1 LRIGLPDHVKTPRVH
16 QAKQY
21 RSPIPGVEARGL
33 TSNHHFPRHAHDQFG
48 IGVISLG
55 AHRSWS
61 GIGQVEA
68 FAGDVIMVN
77 PGEIHDGTPVNNS
90 ARTWRMIYID
100 PALVRAVIADEFNR
114 QVEIVRPVAKDAR
127 LAKQFTRL
135 FACLTTPAADRL
147 AVDENLLSSLI
158 HVVREH
164 GTERLRSSG
173 LSPNVAKA
181 LERLNS
187 APEMPVSLDE
197 LAALSGVNR
206 YQFLRGFAREVGIT
220 PHAYLIQRRV
230 LLTRKLLTAG
240 RTPAESAIAA
250 GFADQS
256 HMTRAFVRHFG
267 VTPARYQAAIS

>member
-1 LRIGLPDHVKTPRVH
+1 
-16 QAKQY
+16 
-21 RSPIPGVEARGL
+21 
-33 TSNHHFPRHAHDQFG
+33 
-48 IGVISLG
+48 
-55 AHRSWS
+55 
-61 GIGQVEA
+61 
-68 FAGDVIMVN
+68 MVN

>member
-1 LRIGLPDHVKTPRVH
+1 MKIARVH
-16 QAKQY
+16 QVEQY
-21 RSPIPGVEARGL
+21 RSPIPGVETRSL

-68 FAGDVIMVN
+68 FAGVVIMVN
-77 PGEIHDGTPVNNS
+77 PGEIHDGAPVDNGP
-90 ARTWRMIYID
+90 RTWRMVYLD
-100 PALVRAVIADEFNR
+100 PVLVLNEVADGFNR

-127 LAKQFTRL
+127 LARQFARL
-135 FACLTTPAADRL
+135 FACLTTAAPDRL
-147 AVDENLLSSLI
+147 DVDENLLCSLV
-158 HVVREH
+158 HVLLEH
-164 GTERLRSSG
+164 GTERPTFSR

-187 APEMPVSLDE
+187 APELPVSLAE
-197 LAALSGVNR
+197 LAALSGVSR
-206 YQFLRGFAREVGIT
+206 YQFLRGFAREVGVT

-230 LLTRKLLTAG
+230 LLTRRLLTAG
-240 RTPAESAIAA
+240 QTPAESAIAA

-267 VTPARYQAAIS
+267 VTPARYQAAIA